1 MRAFSRGAAW
11 LVVRLRWPILLAWI
25 AATIAGVVYL
35 PSLQDAGDETSLVGL
50 VPKDAESIETGLR
63 SAELF
68 DVPVITHTQVVQRN
82 PKGLSPAAARRV
94 ARRAKRTAD
103 RQDPELQ
110 EIRFALPLLN
120 ARGVVPGSRENGT
133 TAITYL
139 FFDPSQTDLDDQE
152 ELTARFA
159 EKYVRFRDD
168 NLVGITGAV
177 PARIEE
183 WRQIEQGLP
192 WVTLATIALIALVLG
207 IHFRSPIAPVVTLAA
222 AGVAYLVAMRSV
234 AFIGSWLDVSIPRE
248 AEPILIVLLLG
259 VVTDYAIFFLHGLRE
274 RLDAGESRLEA
285 AEAATAEYLPIV
297 VTAGLIVA
305 GGTASLMAGEL
316 GFFRAFGPGMA
327 LTVLIS
333 LAVAIT
339 LVPALMA
346 ILGQRVFWPRRP
358 SREWAP
364 APPSRLA
371 YRATARPVAFAVALV
386 AGAALVVAS
395 KSLLDTN
402 LGITQIQGLPE
413 SSEQR
418 RAQDAAAQGFAPGIL
433 SPTVLL
439 VESVDKKADLP
450 ALRHLQRALER
461 QPGIASAI
469 GPASAVAR
477 EIPGLVLAPDD
488 DAARYLL
495 ILDDEPQ
502 GGPAGD
508 TVQRLRERLP
518 ALTEKAGLT
527 DVEIRMAGDTALAEE
542 TVDTIARDLIRIGI
556 AAFLVNFLL
565 LAIFLRAL
573 VAPLYLVLAS
583 TLALAASIGLTTL
596 FFQNVLGHDEI
607 TYHVPF
613 AVAVLLLSLGSDY
626 NVFVVGRIWQCA
638 EDEGLPLRDA
648 IATAAPRASRAI
660 GVAGLALAFSFAA
673 LALIDLRQFHEF
685 AFAMCVGI
693 LLDAFLV
700 RAVLIP
706 ALISLFGERSFWP
719 RTRPRLRRRP
729 APEAGAA

>member
-1 MRAFSRGAAW
+1 MKASSRGAAW
-11 LVVRLRWPILLAWI
+11 LIVRLRWPILLGWI

-68 DVPVITHTQVVQRN
+68 DVPVITHTHVVQRN
-82 PKGLSPAAARRV
+82 PNGLSPPAGRRV
-94 ARRAKRTAD
+94 ARRAKRIAD
-103 RQDPELQ
+103 RQDPELR

-120 ARGVVPGSRENGT
+120 ARGLIPGSRENGT

-139 FFDPSQTDLDDQE
+139 FFDPSQTDLDDQQ

-183 WRQIEQGLP
+183 WRQIEKGLP
-192 WVTLATIALIALVLG
+192 LVTLATIALIALVLG
-207 IHFRSPIAPVVTLAA
+207 IHFRSPIAPLVTLLA
-222 AGVAYLVAMRSV
+222 AGVAYLVAMRTV

-274 RLDAGESRLEA
+274 RLDAGQDRLEA

-346 ILGQRVFWPRRP
+346 IFGQRLFWPSRP
-358 SREWAP
+358 KERP
-364 APPSRLA
+364 VKGPSRLA
-371 YRATARPVAFAVALV
+371 YFSTARPVAFVIATVALV
-386 AGAALVVAS
+386 ALVFACRG
-395 KSLLDTN
+395 LLETK
-402 LGITQIQGLPE
+402 LGLTMVQGLPAE
-413 SSEQR
+413 AEPR
-418 RAQDAAAQGFAPGIL
+418 RAQDAAAAGFAPGIL
-433 SPTVLL
+433 SPTVVLL
-439 VESVDKKADLP
+439 EGVDQRLDLP
-450 ALRHLQRALER
+450 GLVRLQRALDDE
-461 QPGIASAI
+461 PGVAASI
-469 GPASAVAR
+469 GPATPAAR
-477 EIPGLVLAPDD
+477 EIPGLVFAGDA
-488 DAARYLL
+488 DAARFL
-495 ILDDEPQ
+495 ILLDDNPV
-502 GGPAGD
+502 GGPAIES
-508 TVQRLRERLP
+508 VEALRDRLP
-518 ALTEKAGLT
+518 DLVEEAGLAEAQ
-527 DVEIRMAGDTALAEE
+527 VRLAGDTALAGE
-542 TVDTIARDLIRIGI
+542 TVETIKSDLVRIGI

-565 LAIFLRAL
+565 LALFLRAI
-573 VAPLYLVLAS
+573 VAPLYLVLS
-583 TLALAASIGLTTL
+583 SGLALAASIGLTTL
-596 FFQNVLGHDEI
+596 VFQGFLGHDEL
-607 TYHVPF
+607 TYFVPF

-626 NVFVVGRIWQCA
+626 NVFVVGRIWQHA
-638 EDEGLPLRDA
+638 EELPLREA

-660 GVAGLALAFSFAA
+660 GVAGLALALSFAA
-673 LALIDLRQFHEF
+673 LALIDLRQFREF
-685 AFAMCVGI
+685 AFAMSVGV
-693 LLDAFLV
+693 LLDAFV
-700 RAVLIP
+700 IRALLIP
-706 ALISLFGERSFWP
+706 ALITLFGDLSWWP
-719 RTRPRLRRRP
+719 RRRRP
-729 APEAGAA
+729 RPAPDPAAA

>member
-11 LVVRLRWPILLAWI
+11 LIVRLRWPIVLLWTL
-25 AATIAGVVYL
+25 ATIAGVVYL

-82 PKGLSPAAARRV
+82 PNGLSPAAGRRV
-94 ARRAKRTAD
+94 ARRAKRIAD

-120 ARGVVPGSRENGT
+120 ARGLIPGSRENGT

-183 WRQIEQGLP
+183 WRQIEKGLP
-192 WVTLATIALIALVLG
+192 LVTLATIALIALVLG
-207 IHFRSPIAPVVTLAA
+207 IHFRSPVAPLVTLLS
-222 AGVAYLVAMRSV
+222 AGVAYLVAMRTV

-274 RLDAGESRLEA
+274 RLDAGEERLQA

-327 LTVLIS
+327 MTVLIS

-346 ILGQRVFWPRRP
+346 ILGQRLFWPSRRKERP
-358 SREWAP
+358 LKGP
-364 APPSRLA
+364 GRLA
-371 YRATARPVAFAVALV
+371 YFATARPVAFVVATVALV
-386 AGAALVVAS
+386 ALVFACRG
-395 KSLLDTN
+395 LLETK
-402 LGITQIQGLPE
+402 LGLTMVQGLPAE
-413 SSEQR
+413 TEPR

-433 SPTVLL
+433 SPTVVLL
-439 VESVDKKADLP
+439 EGVDERLDLP
-450 ALRHLQRALER
+450 GLVRLQRSLDAE
-461 QPGIASAI
+461 PGVAASI
-469 GPASAVAR
+469 GPATPAAR
-477 EIPGLVLAPDD
+477 EIPGLVFAGDA
-488 DAARYLL
+488 DAARFL
-495 ILDDEPQ
+495 IVLDDNPV
-502 GGPAGD
+502 GGPAIES
-508 TVQRLRERLP
+508 VEALRDRLP
-518 ALTEKAGLT
+518 DLVDDAGLE
-527 DVEIRMAGDTALAEE
+527 DAQVRLAGDTALAAE
-542 TVDTIARDLIRIGI
+542 TVETIKSDLVRIGI
-556 AAFLVNFLL
+556 AAFLVNFFL
-565 LAIFLRAL
+565 LALFLRAI
-573 VAPLYLVLAS
+573 VAPLYLVLS
-583 TLALAASIGLTTL
+583 SGLALAASIGLTTL
-596 FFQNVLGHDEI
+596 VFQGFLGHDEL
-607 TYHVPF
+607 TYFVPF

-626 NVFVVGRIWQCA
+626 NVFVVGRIWQHA
-638 EDEGLPLRDA
+638 EELPLREA

-660 GVAGLALAFSFAA
+660 GVAGLALALSFAA
-673 LALIDLRQFHEF
+673 LALIDLRQFREF
-685 AFAMCVGI
+685 AFAMSVGV
-693 LLDAFLV
+693 LLDAFV
-700 RAVLIP
+700 IRALLIP
-706 ALISLFGERSFWP
+706 ALISLFGDLSWWP
-719 RTRPRLRRRP
+719 RKRRARP
-729 APEAGAA
+729 AQPETTAA